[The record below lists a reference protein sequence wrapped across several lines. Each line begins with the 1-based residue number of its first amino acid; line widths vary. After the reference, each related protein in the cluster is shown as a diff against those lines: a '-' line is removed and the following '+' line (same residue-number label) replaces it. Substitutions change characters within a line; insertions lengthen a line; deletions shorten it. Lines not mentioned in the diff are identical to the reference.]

1 MSESQLRI
9 VSAVGFFAMIGIAWL
24 FSKDR
29 HRVPWATVG
38 WGISLQLGLGLILL
52 KSEAGRLFFVA
63 VNGVVGRF
71 LGYTSEGVRFVF
83 GEGLMAS
90 GFSLVINVLPIVIFM
105 GSLMAVLYHLGLVQR
120 VIDVVAWLLARTM
133 RLSGAESLAG
143 VANVFVGMVESS
155 LVVKPYLSRM
165 THSELFSLMT
175 VGMGTV
181 AGSILLAYVQVLG
194 GGDFAGHLVTASLL
208 SAPAGLLIAKVMVPE
223 SGSPET
229 AGGTRVVIE
238 RDAANVIDAAA
249 GGAISGMKLAAY
261 IGAMLIAFV
270 ALIAMLNDGL
280 ALLGG
285 WVGIEGLSFQRV
297 LGVLLSPLAFLMGIR
312 LEDAVQVGGLLGIK
326 TVLNEFLAFQA
337 LAAQSESLSP
347 RSVIIASYALCG
359 FANFG
364 SLAILLGGIG
374 GMAPER
380 RPEVARL
387 GMRSIIGGSLTTFM
401 TACLAGVLL

>member
-1 MSESQLRI
+1 
-9 VSAVGFFAMIGIAWL
+9 
-24 FSKDR
+24 
-29 HRVPWATVG
+29 
-38 WGISLQLGLGLILL
+38 
-52 KSEAGRLFFVA
+52 
-63 VNGVVGRF
+63 
-71 LGYTSEGVRFVF
+71 
-83 GEGLMAS
+83 
-90 GFSLVINVLPIVIFM
+90 
-105 GSLMAVLYHLGLVQR
+105 
-120 VIDVVAWLLARTM
+120 
-133 RLSGAESLAG
+133 
-143 VANVFVGMVESS
+143 
-155 LVVKPYLSRM
+155 
-165 THSELFSLMT
+165 MT

-223 SGSPET
+223 TDTPAT
-229 AGGTRVVIE
+229 AGGAQVVIE

-249 GGAISGMKLAAY
+249 GGAISGMQLAAY

-280 ALLGG
+280 ALVGG
-285 WVGIEGLSFQRV
+285 LVGIENLSFQLV
-297 LGVLLSPLAFLMGIR
+297 LGYVLAPLAFLMGIPF
-312 LEDAVQVGGLLGIK
+312 EDAVQVGGLLGIK
-326 TVLNEFLAFQA
+326 TVLNEFLAFQE
-337 LAAQSESLSP
+337 LAAQAHELNP
-347 RSVIIASYALCG
+347 RSVLIASYALCG

-387 GMRSIIGGSLTTFM
+387 GVRSIIGGSLTTFM

>member
-1 MSESQLRI
+1 MSEGSLRVI
-9 VSAVGFFAMIGIAWL
+9 SALGFFAMIGIAWL
-24 FSKDR
+24 FSSNR
-29 HRVPWATVG
+29 RRVPWITVG
-38 WGISLQLGLGLILL
+38 WGIALQLALGLLLL
-52 KSEAGRLFFVA
+52 KSEPGRMFFVGVNA
-63 VNGVVGRF
+63 VVDRF
-71 LGYTSEGVRFVF
+71 LGYTREGVRFVF
-83 GEGLMAS
+83 GEGLMES
-90 GFSLVINVLPIVIFM
+90 GFSIVISVLPIVIFM

-120 VIDVVAWLLARTM
+120 IVNVLAWVLARTM

-223 SGSPET
+223 TDTPAT
-229 AGGTRVVIE
+229 AGGAQVVIE

-249 GGAISGMKLAAY
+249 GGAISGMQLAAY

-280 ALLGG
+280 ALVGG
-285 WVGIEGLSFQRV
+285 WVGIENLSFQLV
-297 LGVLLSPLAFLMGIR
+297 LGYVLAPLAFLMGIPF
-312 LEDAVQVGGLLGIK
+312 EDAVQVGGLLGIK
-326 TVLNEFLAFQA
+326 TVLNEFLAFQE
-337 LAAQSESLSP
+337 LAAQAHELSR
-347 RSVIIASYALCG
+347 RSVLITSYALCG

-387 GMRSIIGGSLTTFM
+387 GVRSIIGGSLTTFM